1 MLAWVVL
8 LTLAHV
14 STAAAQQPSAA
25 PGLNPPWPLLVVD
38 ARGATA
44 VIPKDSA
51 FYPPLPENALVPA
64 RGFGFDA
71 GAHVYAGRLGG
82 VRLGYGADVFFV
94 RATQGGLTT
103 VNARFVA
110 PQVSLNFGT
119 SRGWSYISGGAGV
132 ATMRGELTDET
143 GASTSRPSG
152 RLSAVNV
159 GGGARWFMSR
169 HLAFTFDI
177 RLHRL
182 GHGTGEDGVQTPT
195 AMLSSVSAGFSLKM

>member
-1 MLAWVVL
+1 VL
-8 LTLAHV
+8 LTLASV
-14 STAAAQQPSAA
+14 SNAAAQQPSAA
-25 PGLNPPWPLLVVD
+25 PALNPPRPLFVVD

-44 VIPKDSA
+44 TIPKDSA
-51 FYPPLPENALVPA
+51 FYPPLPEDALVPA
-64 RGFGFDA
+64 RGFGFDG
-71 GAHVYAGRLGG
+71 GAHVYAGRLAR
-82 VRLGYGADVFFV
+82 VRLGYGADVIFV
-94 RATQGGLTT
+94 RATQGDLTT
-103 VNARFVA
+103 VNATFVA

-132 ATMRGELTDET
+132 AMIRGQLIDES

-152 RLSAVNV
+152 TMSAVNV
-159 GGGARWFMSR
+159 GGGARWFMSP

-182 GHGTGEDGVQTPT
+182 GHATGEDGMQTPT